1 MKDAKGYSK
10 GKAKAGHNI
19 HPSSAKA
26 GSGSGNLYT
35 QHAKLVKGTVDK
47 QEKPSH

>member
-1 MKDAKGYSK
+1 MKHAKGYGK

-19 HPSSAKA
+19 HPSSVKP
-26 GSGSGNLYT
+26 GTGSGNLYT